1 VIGAALALPSALPP
15 GARGAAPEF
24 GYVVARSTAEPGA
37 LLGAGEE
44 AWARANRIAW
54 GPEGAATSFRALWTA
69 AGLAIRFDVTDAE
82 PWHTLTERDAPLWN
96 EEVVEIFL
104 DVGATGRSYAEL
116 EINPVNSVVDLWVD
130 RPENKFDKAWD
141 IGDLESRVYPRRDP
155 EKGATGWTAVA
166 HLPWPALAVKAPR
179 GAAVPPR
186 PKDRWRFNVF
196 RIERPGGAKE
206 PEKGALF
213 LAWSSTG
220 ESSFHVPKA
229 FREFVFAP

>member
-1 VIGAALALPSALPP
+1 MIGVALSAAFAAPP

-37 LLGAGEE
+37 LLGAEE
-44 AWARANRIAW
+44 AAWARANRIAW
-54 GPEGAATSFRALWTA
+54 GPEAASTSFRALWTGT
-69 AGLAIRFDVTDAE
+69 GLVIRFDVTDAE
-82 PWHTLTERDAPLWN
+82 PWHTLTERDARLWN

-116 EINPVNSVVDLWVD
+116 EINPVNTVVDLWVD
-130 RPENKFDKAWD
+130 RPENKFDKDWD
-141 IGDLESRVYPRRDP
+141 IAGLESRVYPRRDA
-155 EKGATGWTAVA
+155 EKGVTGWTAVA
-166 HLPWPALAVKAPR
+166 HLPWSALAGKAPR
-179 GAAVPPR
+179 GASVPPK

-213 LAWSSTG
+213 LPWSATG
-220 ESSFHVPKA
+220 QESFHVPKA